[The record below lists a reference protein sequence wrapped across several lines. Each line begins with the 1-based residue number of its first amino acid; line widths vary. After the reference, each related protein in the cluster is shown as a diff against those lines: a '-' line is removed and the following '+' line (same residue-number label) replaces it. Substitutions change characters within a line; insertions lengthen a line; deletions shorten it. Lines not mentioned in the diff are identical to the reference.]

1 MTVLALKTD
10 LFPDAGFLETA
21 LAAAFG
27 AGVHLLDLTRPGLKE
42 ADWDRILDAL
52 LAAEHII
59 TL

>member
-1 MTVLALKTD
+1 MTIVALKTD
-10 LFPDAGFLETA
+10 LFPDADFLEAA
-21 LAAAFG
+21 LAATFG

-52 LAAEHII
+52 LAAEHIV